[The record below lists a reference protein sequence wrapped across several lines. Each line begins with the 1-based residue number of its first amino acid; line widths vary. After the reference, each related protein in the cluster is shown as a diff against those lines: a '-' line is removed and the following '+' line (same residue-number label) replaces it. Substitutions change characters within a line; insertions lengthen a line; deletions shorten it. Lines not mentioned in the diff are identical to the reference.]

1 MRFSK
6 KVLLGLIIFILLM
19 TVVYTVIFCIKGSY
33 PVEIYLA
40 LVPTCITE
48 LVLLYKLKINEEKG
62 GDENDTSGGIEEV
75 SSGT

>member
-6 KVLLGLIIFILLM
+6 KVLIGLIIFILLI

-33 PVEIYLA
+33 PVEMYLA

-48 LVLLYKLKINEEKG
+48 LVLLYKLKIKESE
-62 GDENDTSGGIEEV
+62 ENDTSGRIEEND
-75 SSGT
+75 SGA

>member
-6 KVLLGLIIFILLM
+6 KVLIGLIIFILLM
-19 TVVYTVIFCIKGSY
+19 TVADTVIFCIKGSY

-48 LVLLYKLKINEEKG
+48 LVILYKLKMKES
-62 GDENDTSGGIEEV
+62 ENDTNGGIEETN
-75 SSGT
+75 SGT

>member
-6 KVLLGLIIFILLM
+6 KVLIGLIIFILLM
-19 TVVYTVIFCIKGSY
+19 TVADTVIFCIKGSY

-48 LVLLYKLKINEEKG
+48 LVLLYKLKIKES
-62 GDENDTSGGIEEV
+62 ENDTSGGIEEAD
-75 SSGT
+75 SRT

>member
-6 KVLLGLIIFILLM
+6 KVLIGLIIFILLM
-19 TVVYTVIFCIKGSY
+19 TVADTVIFCIKGSY

-48 LVLLYKLKINEEKG
+48 LVILYKLKMKESE
-62 GDENDTSGGIEEV
+62 ENDTSGGIEEAD
-75 SSGT
+75 SRT